1 MSCKKVLN
9 DISNIIRGPLS
20 VLEDWAREPLK
31 KFENDRKQKNLDR
44 NLGRSTKEK
53 TEVGRIESE
62 IRKAE
67 ETHKADLYVRMN
79 TEINR
84 INAETE
90 EWQKDQQFERMKKVT
105 EAVAHYQE
113 RLNELNLN
121 TIRAIGE
128 MDIELRTKAQNLVL
142 EKTGQYRQIQDEA
155 IKQAEE
161 EFDRIEK
168 KYGSNERVY
177 NIMIST
183 TEKKLVGIID
193 SCDEFMAQLNTDI
206 AAMNNNINAL
216 IGKGQDFIQAQLS
229 QFNQIGDSNHAFPNQ
244 IEDAQIVESCKPSN
258 LLK

>member
-1 MSCKKVLN
+1 MSFKTVLN
-9 DISNIIRGPLS
+9 GISNIIKGPLN

-31 KFENDRKQKNLDR
+31 KFENDREQKNLDR
-44 NLGRSTKEK
+44 SLERSIKEK

-84 INAETE
+84 INVETE

-128 MDIELRTKAQNLVL
+128 MDIELRAKAQNLVL
-142 EKTGQYRQIQDEA
+142 EKTAQYRMIQDEA

-161 EFDRIEK
+161 EFDQIEK
-168 KYGSNERVY
+168 KYVGNDRIY
-177 NIMIST
+177 NVMISA

-193 SCDEFMAQLNTDI
+193 KCDEFMAQLNTDI

-229 QFNQIGDSNHAFPNQ
+229 QFNQIGGSNRAFTNR
-244 IEDAQIVESCKPSN
+244 IEDAQIVETCKPSN